1 MHSTTLPFE
10 IKFSNQASGLI
21 EGYGSVFG
29 NIDSHGDVIEPGA
42 FAKSLKAWADGG
54 QGLPSMYM
62 QHGAA
67 MGADPRPVGIWT
79 EMSED
84 SRGLKVSGK
93 LVGLDTDTGRYNL
106 ALIAE
111 GAIRGLSIGYRI
123 PTGGWKA
130 GDRAKGVTRHLT
142 NIDLREVSLVTDPSN
157 TLARVSSLKGADR
170 VASITDFEG
179 LLKDAGFSRA
189 AARKLAAGGWPA
201 LKNLSED
208 PVAALRQHINQVA
221 MNLKG

>member
-1 MHSTTLPFE
+1 MNSTILPFE
-10 IKFSNQASGLI
+10 IKFSNQSAGLI

-42 FAKSLKAWADGG
+42 FKASLTAWKEGG
-54 QGLPSMYM
+54 QGLPAMYM

-84 SRGLKVSGK
+84 SRGLKVAGK

-111 GAIRGLSIGYRI
+111 GAIRGLSIGYRV
-123 PTGGWKA
+123 PTGGA
-130 GDRAKGVTRHLT
+130 RSGDRSKGIARHLT

-157 TLARVSSLKGADR
+157 GLARVSSLKAADR

-221 MNLKG
+221 ITLKG